1 MSPTPAS
8 KPNIF
13 QRIVEAWPVI
23 ATVSAVAITWHIQV
37 TLLDYRL
44 TKAEHE
50 IVEMREDAKENL
62 AKLTSSVQ
70 QLQLDVQTLITLMR
84 ETKGTYNGFVKE
96 K

>member
-1 MSPTPAS
+1 MSPITKTS
-8 KPNIF
+8 F
-13 QRIVEAWPVI
+13 WQRISEAWPII
-23 ATVSAVAITWHIQV
+23 ATISGVAIAWHIQI

-50 IVEMREDAKENL
+50 IVEMRQDAKENL
-62 AKLTSSVQ
+62 EKLTSSVQ

-84 ETKGTYNGFVKE
+84 EEKGGHIGTFKE